1 MNRAIEVRN
10 VYKHFQLASQTVDVL
25 KNVNLEVERGDFISI
40 MGPSGSGKSTLL
52 YLMGGLDKVSQGSI
66 RVNGVEMQSLNDEAE
81 SRMRRN
87 DIGFV
92 FQAYNLIDNLT
103 LEENIMLPA
112 LLEGKKKK
120 DVVKKAEALMETV
133 GILARRRHTPRELS
147 GGEQQRTAI
156 ARALINDPA
165 ILFADEPI
173 GNLDS
178 KSGREILELLRDI
191 NREKGITIL
200 MVTHSEESTRYGKR
214 VIRLKDGEVMGA
226 PGAARDMARTG
237 SDAAAPE
244 PGDGK
249 PIGDLP
255 LRREVATRRIGD

>member
-1 MNRAIEVRN
+1 MNKMIEVRN
-10 VYKHFQLASQTVDVL
+10 VHKSFQLADSSVEVL
-25 KNVNLEVERGDFISI
+25 KNVNLEVEKGEFISI

-52 YLMGGLDKVSQGSI
+52 YLMGGLDRASQGTI
-66 RVNGVEMQSLNDEAE
+66 CVNGVEMQSLNDEAE

-120 DVVKKAEALMETV
+120 DVLKKAEELMDTV
-133 GILARRRHTPRELS
+133 GILKRRHHTPKELS

-178 KSGREILELLRDI
+178 KSGKEVLELLQHI
-191 NREKGITIL
+191 NRMKGITIL
-200 MVTHSEESTRYGKR
+200 MVTHSEESTRYGKKI
-214 VIRLKDGEVMGA
+214 IRLKDGEVVGTSTL
-226 PGAARDMARTG
+226 AA
-237 SDAAAPE
+237 
-244 PGDGK
+244 
-249 PIGDLP
+249 
-255 LRREVATRRIGD
+255 

>member
-1 MNRAIEVRN
+1 MPPIIDVQN
-10 VYKHFQLASQTVDVL
+10 VSKSFKLAAATVEVL
-25 KNVNLEVERGDFISI
+25 KKVNLRVEKGEFISI

-52 YLMGGLDKVSQGSI
+52 YLMGGLDRVSQGCI
-66 RVNGVEMQSLNDEAE
+66 RVNGVEIEKLNDEAE

-103 LEENIMLPA
+103 LEENIVLPA
-112 LLEGKKKK
+112 LLEHK
-120 DVVKKAEALMETV
+120 DRSAVQRKAAELMERV
-133 GILARRRHTPRELS
+133 GILGRKDHTPKELS

-178 KSGREILELLRDI
+178 KTGHEILELLRDI
-191 NREKGITIL
+191 NAEKGITIL
-200 MVTHSEESTRYGKR
+200 MVTHSEESTRYGTR
-214 VIRLKDGEVMGA
+214 IVRLRDGQVV
-226 PGAARDMARTG
+226 
-237 SDAAAPE
+237 
-244 PGDGK
+244 DGV
-249 PIGDLP
+249 GG
-255 LRREVATRRIGD
+255 RQ

>member
-1 MNRAIEVRN
+1 MDKIIEVRN
-10 VYKHFQLASQTVDVL
+10 VYKSFQLGDSAVEVL
-25 KNVNLEVERGDFISI
+25 KNVNLEVEKGDFISI

-52 YLMGGLDKVSQGSI
+52 YLMGGLDRVSQGFI
-66 RVNGVEMQSLNDEAE
+66 CVNGVEMERLSDDQE

-103 LEENIMLPA
+103 VEENILLPA
-112 LLEGKKKK
+112 LLEGKRKK
-120 DVVKKAEALMETV
+120 DVLKKAEGLMATV
-133 GILARRRHTPRELS
+133 GILKRRHHTPKELS

-178 KSGREILELLRDI
+178 KTGKEILELLRQI
-191 NREKGITIL
+191 NRDKGITVL
-200 MVTHSEESTRYGKR
+200 MVTHSEESTQYGKR
-214 VIRLKDGEVMGA
+214 VIRLKDGEVV
-226 PGAARDMARTG
+226 GAAA
-237 SDAAAPE
+237 
-244 PGDGK
+244 
-249 PIGDLP
+249 
-255 LRREVATRRIGD
+255 

>member
-1 MNRAIEVRN
+1 VE
-10 VYKHFQLASQTVDVL
+10 VL
-25 KNVNLEVERGDFISI
+25 KNVDLVVEKGEFISI

-52 YLMGGLDKVSQGSI
+52 YLIGGLDKVSHGSI
-66 RVNGVEMQSLNDEAE
+66 LLNGVEMQKLNDDEE
-81 SRMRRN
+81 SRMRRK

-120 DVVKKAEALMETV
+120 EVTKIAEELMETV
-133 GILARRRHTPRELS
+133 GILGRRNHTPKELS

-178 KSGREILELLRDI
+178 KNGKEILELLKKI
-191 NREKGITIL
+191 NMEKGITIL
-200 MVTHSEESTRYGKR
+200 MVTHSEESTRYGKK
-214 VIRLKDGEVMGA
+214 VIRLKDGEVVEASQVM
-226 PGAARDMARTG
+226 
-237 SDAAAPE
+237 
-244 PGDGK
+244 
-249 PIGDLP
+249 
-255 LRREVATRRIGD
+255 V

>member
-1 MNRAIEVRN
+1 MDTMIEVKD
-10 VYKHFQLASQTVDVL
+10 VYKSFQLADTSVEVL
-25 KNVNLEVERGDFISI
+25 KNVNLKVEKGEFISI

-52 YLMGGLDKVSQGSI
+52 YLMGGLDKVSQGTI
-66 RVNGVEMQSLNDEAE
+66 RVNEVEMQKLNDDEE

-120 DVVKKAEALMETV
+120 DVMKKAEELMSTV
-133 GILARRRHTPRELS
+133 GILKRRNHTPKELS

-156 ARALINDPA
+156 ARALINEPG

-178 KSGREILELLRDI
+178 KNGKEILELLRDI

-200 MVTHSEESTRYGKR
+200 MVTHSEESTQYGKR
-214 VIRLKDGEVMGA
+214 VIRLKDGEVV
-226 PGAARDMARTG
+226 GAAA
-237 SDAAAPE
+237 
-244 PGDGK
+244 
-249 PIGDLP
+249 
-255 LRREVATRRIGD
+255 

>member
-1 MNRAIEVRN
+1 MNTIIEIRN
-10 VYKHFQLASQTVDVL
+10 VSKSFQLGDSAVEVLRNINLDV
-25 KNVNLEVERGDFISI
+25 EQGDFVSI

-52 YLMGGLDKVSQGSI
+52 YLMGGLDKVTQGSI
-66 RVNGVEMQSLNDEAE
+66 RVNGVEMQHLGDDEE

-112 LLEGKKKK
+112 LLERK
-120 DVVKKAEALMETV
+120 DRKEVRKKAEALMETV
-133 GILARRRHTPRELS
+133 GILQRRHHTPKELS

-156 ARALINDPA
+156 ARALINDPQVV
-165 ILFADEPI
+165 FADEPI

-178 KSGREILELLRDI
+178 RSGKEVLELLQKI
-191 NREKGITIL
+191 NQEKGITIL

-226 PGAARDMARTG
+226 N
-237 SDAAAPE
+237 
-244 PGDGK
+244 
-249 PIGDLP
+249 
-255 LRREVATRRIGD
+255 

>member
-1 MNRAIEVRN
+1 MNKMIEVRN
-10 VYKHFQLASQTVDVL
+10 VYKSFQLADSSVEVL
-25 KNVNLEVERGDFISI
+25 KNVNLEVEKGEFISI

-66 RVNGVEMQSLNDEAE
+66 LLNGKEMQKLNDDEE
-81 SRMRRN
+81 SRMRRR

-103 LEENIMLPA
+103 LDENIMLPA
-112 LLEGKKKK
+112 LLDGKKKK
-120 DVVKKAEALMETV
+120 EVINKAEELMEIV
-133 GILARRRHTPRELS
+133 GILGRRKHTPKELS

-178 KSGREILELLRDI
+178 KNGKEILELLKKI
-191 NREKGITIL
+191 NIEKGITVL
-200 MVTHSEESTRYGKR
+200 MVTHSEESTRYGKK
-214 VIRLKDGEVMGA
+214 VIRLKDGEVVSA
-226 PGAARDMARTG
+226 
-237 SDAAAPE
+237 SE
-244 PGDGK
+244 
-249 PIGDLP
+249 I
-255 LRREVATRRIGD
+255 RI

>member
-1 MNRAIEVRN
+1 MQPIIDVQN
-10 VYKHFQLASQTVDVL
+10 VSKSFQLAAATVEVL
-25 KNVNLEVERGDFISI
+25 KNVNLRVEKGEFISI

-52 YLMGGLDKVSQGSI
+52 YLMGGLDRVTQGCI
-66 RVNGVEMQSLNDEAE
+66 RVNGVEIEKLNDEAE

-103 LEENIMLPA
+103 LEENIVLPA
-112 LLEGKKKK
+112 LLEHK
-120 DVVKKAEALMETV
+120 DRAAVQRKAAELMERV
-133 GILARRRHTPRELS
+133 GILGRKDHTPKELS

-178 KSGREILELLRDI
+178 QTGTEILALLRDI
-191 NREKGITIL
+191 NAAKGITIL
-200 MVTHSEESTRYGKR
+200 MVTHSEDSTRYGTR
-214 VIRLKDGEVMGA
+214 IIRLRDGRV
-226 PGAARDMARTG
+226 
-237 SDAAAPE
+237 
-244 PGDGK
+244 
-249 PIGDLP
+249 
-255 LRREVATRRIGD
+255 VA

>member
-1 MNRAIEVRN
+1 MKKAIEVKN
-10 VYKHFQLASQTVDVL
+10 VYKSFQLADEAVEVL
-25 KNVNLEVERGDFISI
+25 KNVNLEVEQGDFISI

-52 YLMGGLDKVSQGSI
+52 YLMGGLDKVTQGSI
-66 RVNGVEMQSLNDEAE
+66 RVNGIEMQGLDDEAE
-81 SRMRRN
+81 SRMRRK

-103 LEENIMLPA
+103 LEENILLPA

-120 DVVKKAEALMETV
+120 DAVKKAEELMATV
-133 GILARRRHTPRELS
+133 GIIKRRNHTPKELS

-156 ARALINDPA
+156 ARALINEPS

-178 KSGREILELLRDI
+178 KTGNEILELLRQI
-191 NREKGITIL
+191 NRQNGITIL

-214 VIRLKDGEVMGA
+214 VIRLKDGEVV
-226 PGAARDMARTG
+226 
-237 SDAAAPE
+237 
-244 PGDGK
+244 
-249 PIGDLP
+249 
-255 LRREVATRRIGD
+255 VASPVAV

>member
-1 MNRAIEVRN
+1 MPPIIEVNN
-10 VYKHFQLASQTVDVL
+10 VSKSFQLAETTLDVL
-25 KNVNLEVERGDFISI
+25 KNISLEVTQGEFISI

-52 YLMGGLDKVSQGSI
+52 YLMGGLDKVSQGTI
-66 RVNGVEMQSLNDEAE
+66 RLNGVDMQQLNDAAE

-103 LEENIMLPA
+103 LEENILLPA
-112 LLEGKKKK
+112 LLEGNPKKQAIL
-120 DVVKKAEALMETV
+120 KAEALMEGV
-133 GILARRRHTPRELS
+133 GLLKRRRHTPKELS

-156 ARALINDPA
+156 ARALINDPK

-178 KSGREILELLRDI
+178 KNGREILELLQRI

-200 MVTHSEESTRYGKR
+200 MVTHSEESTRYAR
-214 VIRLKDGEVMGA
+214 RLIRLKDGEMV
-226 PGAARDMARTG
+226 
-237 SDAAAPE
+237 
-244 PGDGK
+244 
-249 PIGDLP
+249 
-255 LRREVATRRIGD
+255 

>member
-1 MNRAIEVRN
+1 MNTMIEVKN
-10 VYKHFQLASQTVDVL
+10 VYKSFQLADTTVEVL
-25 KNVNLEVERGDFISI
+25 KNINLEVEKGEFISI

-52 YLMGGLDKVSQGSI
+52 YLMGGLDKVTRGSI
-66 RVNGVEMQSLNDEAE
+66 CIKGVEMQNLNDETE
-81 SRMRRN
+81 SQMRRN

-103 LEENIMLPA
+103 LEENILLPA

-120 DVVKKAEALMETV
+120 DVMEKAEELMNTV
-133 GILARRRHTPRELS
+133 GILQRRNHTPKELS

-178 KSGREILELLRDI
+178 KSGKEVLELLRTI
-191 NREKGITIL
+191 NRDKGITIL

-214 VIRLKDGEVMGA
+214 IIRLKDGEIVGA
-226 PGAARDMARTG
+226 SQDNVESFQRTG
-237 SDAAAPE
+237 IP
-244 PGDGK
+244 
-249 PIGDLP
+249 LP
-255 LRREVATRRIGD
+255 LG

>member
-1 MNRAIEVRN
+1 MQPIIDVQN
-10 VYKHFQLASQTVDVL
+10 VSKSFALATGTVTVL
-25 KNVNLEVERGDFISI
+25 QQVTLRVEQGEFISI

-52 YLMGGLDKVSQGSI
+52 YLMGGLDRATQGCI
-66 RVNGVEMQSLNDEAE
+66 RVKGVEIERLNDEAE

-103 LEENIMLPA
+103 LEENVLLPA
-112 LLEGKKKK
+112 LLERKPRAAAQR
-120 DVVKKAEALMETV
+120 KAAELMERV
-133 GILARRRHTPRELS
+133 GILGRKDHTPKELS

-178 KSGREILELLRDI
+178 QTGRGILELLRDL
-191 NREKGITIL
+191 NAEKGLTIL
-200 MVTHSEESTRYGKR
+200 MVTHSEESTRYGHR
-214 VIRLKDGEVMGA
+214 IIRLKDGQIENHA
-226 PGAARDMARTG
+226 T
-237 SDAAAPE
+237 S
-244 PGDGK
+244 
-249 PIGDLP
+249 
-255 LRREVATRRIGD
+255 RR

>member
-1 MNRAIEVRN
+1 MKTMIEVKN
-10 VYKHFQLASQTVDVL
+10 VYKSFQLADATVEVL
-25 KNVNLEVERGDFISI
+25 KNINLKVEKGEFISI

-52 YLMGGLDKVSQGSI
+52 YLMGGLDKVTRGFI
-66 RVNGVEMQSLNDEAE
+66 RIQGVEMQNLNDETE

-103 LEENIMLPA
+103 LVENILLPA

-120 DVVKKAEALMETV
+120 DVLKKAEELMNTV
-133 GILARRRHTPRELS
+133 GIIKRRNHTPKELS

-178 KSGREILELLRDI
+178 KSGKEVLELLRNI
-191 NREKGITIL
+191 NRDKGITIL

-214 VIRLKDGEVMGA
+214 IIRLKDGEVVS
-226 PGAARDMARTG
+226 AAGSADESIQKTG
-237 SDAAAPE
+237 TPLPFGEGVLAA
-244 PGDGK
+244 GS
-249 PIGDLP
+249 
-255 LRREVATRRIGD
+255 

>member
-1 MNRAIEVRN
+1 MDKIIEVKN
-10 VYKHFQLASQTVDVL
+10 VYKSFRLADSEVEVL

-52 YLMGGLDKVSQGSI
+52 YLMGGLERASQGSI
-66 RVNGVEMQSLNDEAE
+66 RVNGVEMERLSDDEE

-103 LEENIMLPA
+103 LEENILLPA
-112 LLEGKKKK
+112 LLEGKSKKEA
-120 DVVKKAEALMETV
+120 VKKAEALMGTV
-133 GILARRRHTPRELS
+133 GILKRRHHTPKELS

-156 ARALINDPA
+156 ARALINDPE

-178 KSGREILELLRDI
+178 KTGKEILELLRGI
-191 NREKGITIL
+191 NQEKGITVL
-200 MVTHSEESTRYGKR
+200 MVTHSEESTRYGKK
-214 VIRLKDGEVMGA
+214 VIRLRDGEV
-226 PGAARDMARTG
+226 
-237 SDAAAPE
+237 
-244 PGDGK
+244 
-249 PIGDLP
+249 
-255 LRREVATRRIGD
+255 ATSPS